1 MEHNAGMGKNAILP
15 QVRVPPE
22 LRREAEAAL
31 AAGES
36 LSQLVETAVR
46 TEIRARALR
55 SEFLAQGIQAV
66 LQYDR
71 DHQAVDADEFVAR
84 LEHKLHAALAGRRRD
99 AA

>member
-1 MEHNAGMGKNAILP
+1 MEHNASMSRNAILP
-15 QVRVPPE
+15 QVRVLPE
-22 LRREAEAAL
+22 LRQEAEASL
-31 AAGES
+31 APGET

-55 SEFLAQGIQAV
+55 NEFLAQGMDAV
-66 LQYDR
+66 VQYDR

-84 LEHKLHAALAGRRRD
+84 LEHKLHVALSARRRN